1 MINEKAQATG
11 KAKQK
16 HIMQFLADCSTFG
29 ITIQGMSFTWISHY
43 DNTYSN
49 CPKTDLLCKKIPLER
64 HDYKCALTY
73 SICKANIDWD
83 NYKPIIIKFNNES
96 IELTHFFLMNYGVL
110 YQLIFSHPDQTD
122 GFGRKLAVC
131 VLNVFIRDFK
141 SVELI
146 IESKPLEW
154 SNDGG
159 VYLAQHLI
167 LLKANQRKHQLFGT
181 ESPWPCTKFSLK
193 KQIKH
198 WRSRMISRNLDYEI
212 YSFSNYNIITEDNIQ
227 KIISSNNLPKV
238 SSFSN
243 SIYLSCW

>member
-1 MINEKAQATG
+1 MQEKNKKNLKLHFQNEFQKEFSNQIEDSKLSEESQEFQISRFSFFNQKILDLPHNIRQMINEKAQATG

-43 DNTYSN
+43 DNTYNN
-49 CPKTDLLCKKIPLER
+49 CPKTDLLCKEIPLER

-73 SICKANIDWD
+73 SICKANIDLD

-122 GFGRKLAVC
+122 GFGRKLTVC
-131 VLNVFIRDFK
+131 VLNAFIRDFK

-146 IESKPLEW
+146 IENK
-154 SNDGG
+154 
-159 VYLAQHLI
+159 
-167 LLKANQRKHQLFGT
+167 
-181 ESPWPCTKFSLK
+181 SL
-193 KQIKH
+193 
-198 WRSRMISRNLDYEI
+198 
-212 YSFSNYNIITEDNIQ
+212 
-227 KIISSNNLPKV
+227 
-238 SSFSN
+238 
-243 SIYLSCW
+243 